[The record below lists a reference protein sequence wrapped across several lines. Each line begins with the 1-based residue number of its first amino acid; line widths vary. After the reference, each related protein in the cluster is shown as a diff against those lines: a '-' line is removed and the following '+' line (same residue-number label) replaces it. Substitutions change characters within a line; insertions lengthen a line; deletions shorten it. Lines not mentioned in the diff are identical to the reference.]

1 MITAKIFHRHGSQT
15 VELPVGF
22 QFDGE
27 AVSIRRE
34 GEAVI
39 LSLDTKVF
47 RGLNAVGSRV
57 WELIDGRRSVDEIVT
72 EIVGEFEVAPE
83 VATRDVG
90 TFVAETFGFE
100 PSFVVEAPFV
110 AHVSGTPLSEGGC
123 VFV

>member
-1 MITAKIFHRHGSQT
+1 MILSKSPATAWRVI
-15 VELPVGF
+15 
-22 QFDGE
+22 
-27 AVSIRRE
+27 E

-90 TFVAETFGFE
+90 TFVAELLEKRLVTA
-100 PSFVVEAPFV
+100 AP
-110 AHVSGTPLSEGGC
+110 P
-123 VFV
+123 